1 MKFTKVHGLGNDFV
15 LFDGRETPEY
25 DWIALTKRVCDRHT
39 GVGADGTLILLD
51 SDTADVRMRII
62 NADGSEAEMCGNG
75 IRAFSRYAFEN
86 GIVHGTEFT
95 VETLAGVMRPRIIL
109 KNGQVDGVHVDMGEP
124 LIDAASVPVAVDG
137 RAIGMVLSADGRT
150 FSATAVRVGV
160 PHTIVFVDRLDE
172 ADVPHY
178 GPLIEHDP
186 LFPER
191 TNVDFVEIVDKAH
204 VKMRT
209 WERGCGCTLACGT
222 GACSAA
228 VACVL
233 NGRTCRSVDVE
244 IQLGTLHIDWSPADN
259 HVYMTGPATLV
270 FTGVWNETKNSVQPF
285 IG

>member
-15 LFDGRETPEY
+15 LFDGRETPDL
-25 DWIALTKRVCDRHT
+25 DWNALTKRVCDRHT
-39 GVGADGTLILLD
+39 GVGADGTLILLR

-95 VETLAGVMRPRIIL
+95 VETLAGIMKPRIIL
-109 KNGQVDGVHVDMGEP
+109 KNGHVEGVRVDMGEP
-124 LIDAASVPVAVDG
+124 NIDAASVPVAVQG
-137 RAIGMVLSADGRT
+137 RAIGILLSADERT

-160 PHTIVFVDRLDE
+160 PHTIVFVDKLNE

-191 TNVDFVEIVDKAH
+191 TNVDFVEVVSKDH
-204 VKMRT
+204 VRMRT

-233 NGRTCRSVDVE
+233 TGKTARSVDVE
-244 IQLGTLHIDWSPADN
+244 IELGVLHIDWSNADN
-259 HVYMTGPATLV
+259 RVYMTGPATLV
-270 FTGVWNETKNSVQPF
+270 FSGVWND
-285 IG
+285 

>member
-15 LFDGRETPEY
+15 LFDGRETPDR

-39 GVGADGTLILLD
+39 GVGGDGTLILLH
-51 SDTADVRMRII
+51 SEIADVRMRII

-95 VETLAGVMRPRIIL
+95 VETLAGIMKPRVIL
-109 KNGQVDGVHVDMGEP
+109 KNGHVESVRVDMGEP
-124 LIDAASVPVAVDG
+124 SIDAASVPVAVQG
-137 RAIGMVLSADGRT
+137 RAVGMLLSAGERA

-160 PHTIVFVDRLDE
+160 PHTIVFVDPLNE
-172 ADVPHY
+172 ADVPLY
-178 GPLIEHDP
+178 GPLIENDP

-191 TNVDFVEIVDKAH
+191 TNVDFVEVVDKTR

-233 NGRTCRSVDVE
+233 TGRTGRSVDVE
-244 IQLGTLHIDWSPADN
+244 IALGTLHIDWSEADN
-259 HVYMTGPATLV
+259 HVYMTGPATPV
-270 FTGVWNETKNSVQPF
+270 FTGIWND
-285 IG
+285 

>member
-15 LFDGRETPEY
+15 LFDGRETPDV
-25 DWIALTKRVCDRHT
+25 DWIALTKTVCDRHT
-39 GVGADGTLILLD
+39 GVGADGTLILLR
-51 SDTADVRMRII
+51 SDVADVRMRII

-95 VETLAGVMRPRIIL
+95 VETGAGVMKPRVIL
-109 KNGQVDGVHVDMGEP
+109 KNGHVEGVRVDMGEP
-124 LIDAASVPVAVDG
+124 NIDAASVPVKVEG
-137 RAIGMVLSADGRT
+137 RAVGMILSADGRA
-150 FSATAVRVGV
+150 FSATALRVGV
-160 PHTIVFVDRLDE
+160 PHTIVFVDELNE

-191 TNVDFVEIVDKAH
+191 TNVDFVEVVDRERIR
-204 VKMRT
+204 MRT

-233 NGRTCRSVDVE
+233 TGKTGRSVDVE
-244 IQLGTLHIDWSPADN
+244 IQLGTLHIDWSEADN

-270 FTGVWNETKNSVQPF
+270 FSGVWND
-285 IG
+285 

>member
-15 LFDGRETPEY
+15 LFDGRETPDI
-25 DWIALTKRVCDRHT
+25 DWNALTVRVCDRHT

-51 SDTADVRMRII
+51 SDAADVRMRII

-86 GIVHGTEFT
+86 GIVHGTEFS
-95 VETLAGVMRPRIIL
+95 VETLAGIMRPRIIL
-109 KNGQVDGVHVDMGEP
+109 KNGHVDGVRVDMGEP
-124 LIDAASVPVAVDG
+124 LILADSVPVAVQG
-137 RAIGMVLSADGRT
+137 RAIGIPLTADGRT
-150 FSATAVRVGV
+150 FSATALRVGV
-160 PHTIVFVDRLDE
+160 PHTIVFVDALNE

-191 TNVDFVEIVDKAH
+191 TNVDFVEVVDNKHA
-204 VKMRT
+204 KMRT

-233 NGRTCRSVDVE
+233 NGKTGRSVDIE
-244 IQLGTLHIDWSPADN
+244 IALGTLHIDWSNEDN
-259 HVYMTGPATLV
+259 HVYMTGPATHV
-270 FTGVWNETKNSVQPF
+270 FSGLWNN
-285 IG
+285 

>member
-15 LFDGRETPEY
+15 LFDGREMPDL
-25 DWIALTKRVCDRHT
+25 DWAALTRRVCDRHT
-39 GVGADGTLILLD
+39 GVGADGTLILLN
-51 SDTADVRMRII
+51 SDVADVRMRII

-86 GIVHGTEFT
+86 GIVHGTEFG
-95 VETLAGVMRPRIIL
+95 VETLAGVMRPRIVL
-109 KNGQVDGVHVDMGEP
+109 RNGRVEGVRVDMGEP
-124 LIDAASVPVAVDG
+124 LIDAAAVPVSVSG
-137 RAIGMVLSADGRT
+137 RAIGIPLTEDGRT
-150 FSATAVRVGV
+150 FSCTALRVGV
-160 PHTIVFVDRLDE
+160 PHTIVFVDPLDE
-172 ADVPHY
+172 SDVPKY

-191 TNVDFVEIVDKAH
+191 TNVDFVEVLSRER

-222 GACSAA
+222 GACAAA

-233 NGRTCRSVDVE
+233 GGKTGRKVTVE
-244 IQLGTLHIDWSPADN
+244 LTLGTLLIEWSEADN

-270 FTGVWNETKNSVQPF
+270 FSGVWND
-285 IG
+285 

>member
-15 LFDGRETPEY
+15 LFDGREMPDL
-25 DWIALTKRVCDRHT
+25 DWAALTRRVCDRHT
-39 GVGADGTLILLD
+39 GVGADGTLILLN
-51 SDTADVRMRII
+51 SDVADVRMRII

-86 GIVHGTEFT
+86 GIVHGTEFG
-95 VETLAGVMRPRIIL
+95 VETLAGVMRPRIVL
-109 KNGQVDGVHVDMGEP
+109 RNGRVEGVRVDMGEP
-124 LIDAASVPVAVDG
+124 LIDAATVPVSVSG
-137 RAIGMVLSADGRT
+137 RAIGIPLTEDGRT
-150 FSATAVRVGV
+150 FSATALRVGV
-160 PHTIVFVDRLDE
+160 PHTIVFVDKLNE

-191 TNVDFVEIVDKAH
+191 TNVNFVEVVDH
-204 VKMRT
+204 EHIRMRT

-233 NGRTCRSVDVE
+233 NGKTSRSVDVE
-244 IQLGTLHIDWSPADN
+244 IALGTLHIDWSNEDN

-270 FTGVWNETKNSVQPF
+270 FSGVLPE
-285 IG
+285 